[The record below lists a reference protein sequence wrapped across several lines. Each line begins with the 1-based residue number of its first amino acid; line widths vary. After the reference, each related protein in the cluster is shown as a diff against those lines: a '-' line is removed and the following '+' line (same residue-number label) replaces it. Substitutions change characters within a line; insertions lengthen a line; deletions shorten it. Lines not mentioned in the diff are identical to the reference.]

1 MKRVI
6 AALSTILFLAG
17 CKSMNTTPSG
27 PISKAPLLGII
38 HDSNGFPLSDA
49 AITADESKTAVSD
62 INGRFVLPDIALGGH
77 SFSIKKEGYETV
89 QTDLYF
95 STPAQTI
102 YTTLISFDDLLEK
115 IVAALKD
122 ADSATSK
129 NLILRAEGI
138 NANSPRLKYLK
149 VLLFVKTEKYQEAIA
164 GIEELINRY
173 PGSKDLLLTEEEIK
187 NLQGETHE
195 H

>member
-1 MKRVI
+1 
-6 AALSTILFLAG
+6 
-17 CKSMNTTPSG
+17 
-27 PISKAPLLGII
+27 
-38 HDSNGFPLSDA
+38 
-49 AITADESKTAVSD
+49 
-62 INGRFVLPDIALGGH
+62 LGGH

-95 STPAQTI
+95 STPAQII